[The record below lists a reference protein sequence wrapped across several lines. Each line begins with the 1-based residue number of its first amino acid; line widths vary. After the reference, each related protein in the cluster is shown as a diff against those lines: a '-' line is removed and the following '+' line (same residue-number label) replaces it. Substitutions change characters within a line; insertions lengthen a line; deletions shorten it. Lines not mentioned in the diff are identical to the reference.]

1 MTDNQREQ
9 IIERYRLLSLQA
21 RDRQERVAALDK
33 MRQHINQRSP
43 GQIARM
49 EKSMGLAI

>member
-21 RDRQERVAALDK
+21 RDREERVDALDK
-33 MRQHINQRSP
+33 MRDHINQRSP
-43 GQIARM
+43 GQVKRM
-49 EKSMGLAI
+49 EIAQGLR

>member
-21 RDRQERVAALDK
+21 RDRQERVDALDK
-33 MRQHINQRSP
+33 MRHYINQRSP
-43 GQIARM
+43 GQVRRM
-49 EKSMGLAI
+49 EIAQGLR